1 MELRVIFGIV
11 GIIISVLYY
20 IFEIYGQIEFES
32 FAYNIGITVKKIKLK
47 TKTEYFNKMY
57 NKLYVKDTI
66 HYKFV
71 SNDTCFVRNE
81 MKDSHFRV
89 QVAMYTYKITIE
101 NNKYIIR
108 IKMPVAHLLLYSI
121 PLCQLFFIIFIN
133 NGTYSFKYF
142 LSDPVMIVA
151 TLVCLFMSIIVKKR
165 TKGIIINFLK
175 IIRENK

>member
-20 IFEIYGQIEFES
+20 IFEIYGQIEFEP

-47 TKTEYFNKMY
+47 TKAEYFNKMY

-81 MKDSHFRV
+81 MKDSHSRFQIV
-89 QVAMYTYKITIE
+89 MYTYKITIE

-108 IKMPVAHLLLYSI
+108 IKMPVAHLFLYSI
-121 PLCQLFFIIFIN
+121 PLCQLFFTIFIN
-133 NGTYSFKYF
+133 RETFSFEIF
-142 LSDPVMIVA
+142 DFTIIIAS
-151 TLVCLFMSIIVKKR
+151 LVCLFMSIIVKKR

-175 IIRENK
+175 IIKETQ